1 MERRDMVLAHW
12 LEFQNGKDEN
22 APFKKLCV
30 VKRLAQIYTGP
41 RLNSNANLKSQGR
54 NFHKIPYST
63 PTILINLYIKKANM
77 PVCPESMHRA
87 RWFYDTMLLE
97 KAVTN
102 KLDSSNADPNLSRI
116 GQYAYF
122 GLGVVDRVKRKVAD
136 LEPLEPFLYT
146 VVNTIRDWVN
156 GEDVDVSAPVLAL
169 IQESTMCG
177 YADFDIIMD
186 TLPLSTILDTLLET
200 ERSTNEC

>member
-1 MERRDMVLAHW
+1 M
-12 LEFQNGKDEN
+12 
-22 APFKKLCV
+22 
-30 VKRLAQIYTGP
+30 
-41 RLNSNANLKSQGR
+41 
-54 NFHKIPYST
+54 PYST
-63 PTILINLYIKKANM
+63 PIIPINLYIEKANM
-77 PVCPESMHRA
+77 SVCPESMHRA

-102 KLDSSNADPNLSRI
+102 KLDSSNADPNLSRM
-116 GQYAYF
+116 GQYAYL

-146 VVNTIRDWVN
+146 VVNAIRDGGNW
-156 GEDVDVSAPVLAL
+156 EDVDVSAPVLAL

-177 YADFDIIMD
+177 YADFDIAMD

>member
-1 MERRDMVLAHW
+1 
-12 LEFQNGKDEN
+12 
-22 APFKKLCV
+22 
-30 VKRLAQIYTGP
+30 
-41 RLNSNANLKSQGR
+41 
-54 NFHKIPYST
+54 
-63 PTILINLYIKKANM
+63 
-77 PVCPESMHRA
+77 
-87 RWFYDTMLLE
+87 MLLE

-102 KLDSSNADPNLSRI
+102 KLDSGNADPNLSRM
-116 GQYAYF
+116 GQYAYL

-177 YADFDIIMD
+177 YADFDIIMG

-200 ERSTNEC
+200 ERYTNEC